1 MFFLGGIHR
10 NSSLTWELQMQF
22 PGEWFAQETPAEL
35 PGLQRWFIFT
45 SGSNKGE
52 GRSDETKTWL
62 IWMEDKSLQG

>member
-1 MFFLGGIHR
+1 
-10 NSSLTWELQMQF
+10 MQF

-62 IWMEDKSLQG
+62 IWTEDKFLQG